1 MFFTINSRCV
11 DFIFAISSIADF
23 EYTVNLIGCDPGA
36 KSRTLKSFT
45 FLTSIPGSAPIALD
59 ISEPFLVT
67 NKTLF
72 PTFLLL
78 PLSLD
83 CPERDFLDSN
93 LVVSCVSFNESN
105 IFEISLAFD
114 TPSISSETIIGNDS
128 IPSTLCPLNST
139 SSFDAVAAIA
149 ET

>member
-1 MFFTINSRCV
+1 LLIFYNKTYFIFILYHGKCLFCDVWFHNNFHCLFYIHCVFTINSRCV

-72 PTFLLL
+72 PTFCFYL
-78 PLSLD
+78 
-83 CPERDFLDSN
+83 
-93 LVVSCVSFNESN
+93 
-105 IFEISLAFD
+105 
-114 TPSISSETIIGNDS
+114 
-128 IPSTLCPLNST
+128 
-139 SSFDAVAAIA
+139 
-149 ET
+149 